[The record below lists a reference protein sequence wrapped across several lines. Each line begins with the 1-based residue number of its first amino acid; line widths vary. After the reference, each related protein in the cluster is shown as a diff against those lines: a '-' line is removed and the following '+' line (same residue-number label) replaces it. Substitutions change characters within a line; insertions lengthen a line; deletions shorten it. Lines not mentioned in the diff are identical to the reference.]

1 MDTLELQR
9 RQQLALDAIKQ
20 SFGTAA
26 ASDSVDLFIEHHLEA
41 LPAGYWLQ
49 QLGTETPEPSAV
61 LGRVR
66 SGDRLGGGW
75 SPSNRLEIGSR
86 DGSLPSAAAVQGK
99 C

>member
-9 RQQLALDAIKQ
+9 RQRLAWDAIKQ

-49 QLGTETPEPSAV
+49 QLGTETPEPSAWACSCSAEPGAKTTWSISISPCP
-61 LGRVR
+61 GR
-66 SGDRLGGGW
+66 
-75 SPSNRLEIGSR
+75 
-86 DGSLPSAAAVQGK
+86 
-99 C
+99 